1 MWDKSPSLFADALTK
16 VAVKRTKD
24 IATDMLTAVV
34 DHSAVDTGRFSA
46 NNRVSGGTRAGQFN
60 SNDFSGRAGAIAR
73 GMADIKG
80 LPNDKLQDIWL
91 YNDTPYGIYLED
103 VARYKGSAQSP
114 DGTYLVS
121 FLAVSMFYR

>member
-1 MWDKSPSLFADALTK
+1 MWDKSPSLFADVVERA
-16 VAVKRTKD
+16 AVKRVKN

-46 NNRVSGGTRAGQFN
+46 NNRVSGGTRAGLFN
-60 SNDFSGRAGAIAR
+60 PNDFSGRAGAMAR
-73 GMADIKG
+73 GIADIKG
-80 LPNDKLQDIWL
+80 LPNDKLQDIWI

>member
-1 MWDKSPSLFADALTK
+1 MWDKSPVLFADVVEK
-16 VAVKRTKD
+16 VAVKRVKD

-34 DHSAVDTGRFSA
+34 DHSAVDKGVFSA
-46 NNRVSGGTRAGQFN
+46 NNRISCGTRAGEFN
-60 SNDFSGRAGAIAR
+60 PNDFSGRAGAMAR

-80 LPNDKLQDIWL
+80 LPDDKLQDIWL

>member
-1 MWDKSPSLFADALTK
+1 MWDKSPSLFADLVTK
-16 VAVKRTKD
+16 VAVKHSKD

-34 DHSAVDTGRFSA
+34 DHSAVDKGVFSA
-46 NNRVSGGTRAGQFN
+46 NNRISGGSRAGVFN
-60 SNDFSGRAGAIAR
+60 PSDTSGRAGAMAR
-73 GMADIKG
+73 GVSDIKG

-103 VARYKGSAQSP
+103 VARYRGSAQSP

-121 FLAVSMFYR
+121 FLGVSMFYR